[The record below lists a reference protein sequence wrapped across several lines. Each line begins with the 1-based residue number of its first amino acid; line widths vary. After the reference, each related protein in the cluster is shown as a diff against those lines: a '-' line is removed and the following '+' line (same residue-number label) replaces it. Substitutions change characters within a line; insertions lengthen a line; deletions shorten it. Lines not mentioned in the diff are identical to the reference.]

1 MLHWTARLWDGCA
14 VFRALAYAATLA
26 LLAGCSNMQDDTIRL
41 VGSSTVFPFAARAAE
56 RHSEQTGARI
66 VVEQTGSGG
75 GHKLICA
82 GPDGPD
88 ATTSSRRQDAVEAQ
102 ACRDNGVGDLLE
114 LELGFD
120 GIVLARAAG
129 QGVDGLTRAQIY
141 RALAAELPDAQCRYA
156 PNPNRMWS
164 DVDGALPAT
173 PIVVHGP
180 PPTSGTRDAFVQLVM
195 EAGARNDPCGK
206 ALAATDPTAFSRRAR
221 MVREDGAWV
230 DAGENDNAL
239 VRTLRGSPG
248 ALGVVGFSTVERNMA
263 QLVGLTVDGVIPDR
277 ASILSGDY
285 PVVRTLYAYFRQDR
299 LRDRPALK
307 GLAREMV
314 SQQPSDDLIAL
325 PPTRRA
331 TMRARLDRPAEEGA
345 P

>member
-26 LLAGCSNMQDDTIRL
+26 LLAGCSGVQDDTIRL

-56 RHSEQTGARI
+56 RHSEETGARI

-88 ATTSSRRQDAVEAQ
+88 ATTSSRRQDAVEAH
-102 ACRDNGVGDLLE
+102 ACRANGVGDLLE
-114 LELGFD
+114 LELGYD

-129 QGVDGLTRAQIY
+129 EGMDGLTRAQIY
-141 RALAAELPDAQCRYA
+141 RALAAELPDAQCRYV
-156 PNPNRMWS
+156 PNPNRIWS
-164 DVDGALPAT
+164 DISAALPSA

-195 EAGARNDPCGK
+195 EAGARGEPCGRSLAQSDPSRFA
-206 ALAATDPTAFSRRAR
+206 ALARTL
-221 MVREDGAWV
+221 REDGAWV

-239 VRTLRGSPG
+239 VRTLIG
-248 ALGVVGFSTVERNMA
+248 ASDSLGVMGFAVVDRNRA
-263 QLVGLTVDGVIPDR
+263 QLQGLAVDGVAPDR
-277 ASILSGDY
+277 AAILSGDY
-285 PVVRTLYAYFRQDR
+285 PVVRTLYAYFREDR
-299 LRDRPALK
+299 IRQRPALA
-307 GLAREMV
+307 GLASAMTADT
-314 SQQPSDDLIAL
+314 PSAEIIAL
-325 PPTRRA
+325 PVARRA
-331 TMRARLDRPAEEGA
+331 EMQARLDEVLGEAA